1 MAAGRPCI
9 VQDTGFARRVPCGAG
24 LHSWRSPE
32 EVTEAHVRVTRDYER
47 QARAA
52 RAIALEFFEARVLL
66 PPLLEA
72 AGL

>member
-1 MAAGRPCI
+1 MNRIVVLGLMVQYPLGGMAWQ
-9 VQDTGFARRVPCGAG
+9 VLQ
-24 LHSWRSPE
+24 
-32 EVTEAHVRVTRDYER
+32 R